1 MKPRFPS
8 FWLAHSV
15 CLFWLTT
22 TISTPAQIVGDTT
35 LPNPSIITPNG
46 NTSIITG
53 GTQSGS
59 NLFHSFG
66 EFSVPTGE
74 VASFQE
80 IDQAVENIISR
91 VTGLSVSTIDGLI
104 EVLQANGTVSPANFF
119 LINPNG
125 IIFGSNASLN
135 IGGSFLASTASSLN
149 FADGSQ
155 FSATAP
161 QTTPLLT
168 VSVPIGLQFGGTQGN
183 ILNQSQ
189 ARNRLG
195 IPVGLRVQ
203 PDKTLALVGGNVSL
217 NSGYLRTPGGR
228 VELGGVAGAGIVGLN
243 VDGDSLSLNFPD
255 DVARADI
262 SLSNEAFVD
271 VTSEGGGNVQLSGRR
286 VTLTEGSAIQAYT
299 LGSIP
304 GGTLSIN
311 ASESVELSGTTADG
325 NFASGLFS
333 FSDFEAT
340 GAGSNISVET
350 GRLIVQDGA
359 QILVSTLGAGAAGA
373 LTINALESIE
383 VIGTAM
389 NGLPSGLF
397 AGVEEEDATG
407 FGGSLTIETRE
418 LIIQDGGRVST
429 STFGQGQGGSL
440 IVRATDLVEVSGRS
454 SDRQNS
460 SLLQATVQRGATGD
474 GGSLTIDTGEL
485 LVSDGAQVSTS
496 TFGQGDAGDLTVQ
509 ATQVTLLGYGTSA
522 DDKIISSG
530 LLANSEQGATGTGGN
545 LTIDTER
552 LSIQGGAQVSVTT
565 FSEFSQASAGNL
577 TVQAFDVELV
587 GVALSADGQFL
598 TNDTGLSFG
607 SGLFAGTGIG
617 STADGGT
624 LRVETER
631 LTLRDGAVLQTTTF
645 GAGDAGDLIV
655 QASESVE
662 LVGTFADN
670 RFPTSLLALSGGI
683 PGVGGIPEA
692 TGQGGDLTLETGEL
706 IVRDR
711 ALVAVSSLNSS
722 NDAQGA
728 GNLQITTRSITLDN
742 QGELTAETA
751 SGDGGN
757 IALTVEDLLLLRRES
772 GISTSAGVVGAGGNG
787 GNITIDTSDGFVVAV
802 PEENSDISANAF
814 TGNGG
819 NIQIQVQAIFGTQ
832 FREDLTPESDITA
845 SSQFGLDGVVE
856 ITTPDVDPSRGLV
869 GLPTD
874 VVDAS
879 GLIASGCGTPQ
890 IARSEFI
897 VTGRGGL
904 PPTPSETLSSD
915 TIWTDLRPATI
926 TTGNRS
932 AEPLITQPADTK
944 PPVEAQGWV
953 INDRGKVVLTAQA
966 AHVLPHRTWQTPIEC
981 KKL

>member
-1 MKPRFPS
+1 MKPHCQSLWFAAS
-8 FWLAHSV
+8 FSLFWLA
-15 CLFWLTT
+15 TT
-22 TISTPAQIVGDTT
+22 SPTPAQIVEDIT
-35 LPNPSIITPNG
+35 LPNPSIVTPNG
-46 NTSIITG
+46 NSSVITG
-53 GTQSGS
+53 GTQAGS

-74 VASFQE
+74 VASFQQ
-80 IDQAVENIISR
+80 IDQAVDNIISR

-104 EVLQANGTVSPANFF
+104 EVLQATGTVSPANFF

-168 VSVPIGLQFGGTQGN
+168 VSVPIGLQFGGTAGS

-195 IPVGLRVQ
+195 IPVGLRVR

-217 NSGYLRTPGGR
+217 DGGYLRTPGGR
-228 VELGGVAGAGIVGLN
+228 VEIGGVTGAGIVGLN
-243 VDGDSLSLNFPD
+243 VDDDSLRLSLPD

-271 VTSEGGGNVQLSGRR
+271 VSGEGGGNVQLLGRR
-286 VTLTEGSAIQAYT
+286 VTLTDGSAIQAYT

-340 GAGSNISVET
+340 GAGSNITVET

-359 QILVSTLGAGAAGA
+359 QILVGTLGAGSAGA
-373 LTINALESIE
+373 LTINASESVE
-383 VIGTAM
+383 VIGSAI
-389 NGLPSGLF
+389 NGLVSGLF
-397 AGVEEEDATG
+397 AGVEDEDATG

-418 LIIQDGGRVST
+418 LIIRDGARVST

-454 SDRQNS
+454 SDRQSS
-460 SLLQATVQRGATGD
+460 SLLQATVQRGAIGD
-474 GGSLTIDTGEL
+474 GGDLTIDTGEL
-485 LVSDGAQVSTS
+485 IVRDGAQVSTS

-522 DDKIISSG
+522 DGRIIRSG
-530 LLANSEQGATGTGGN
+530 LLANSEQESTGIGGN
-545 LTIDTER
+545 LTIETER
-552 LSIQGGAQVSVTT
+552 LSVQSGAQVSVTT
-565 FSEFSQASAGNL
+565 FSEFSQAIAGNL
-577 TVQAFDVELV
+577 TVQASDVELV
-587 GVALSADGQFL
+587 GVASADGQFL
-598 TNDTGLSFG
+598 TDDTGLPLP

-631 LTLRDGAVLQTTTF
+631 LTLQDGAVLQTTTF

-662 LVGTFADN
+662 LVGPFADN
-670 RFPTSLLALSGGI
+670 RFPTSLLTLSGGI
-683 PGVGGIPEA
+683 PGVGGVPEA
-692 TGQGGDLTLETGEL
+692 TGQGGDLTIETGEL

-711 ALVAVSSLNSS
+711 ALVAVSSLNPTS
-722 NDAQGA
+722 DAKGA
-728 GNLQITTRSITLDN
+728 GNLQITAQTITLDN

-757 IALTVEDLLLLRRES
+757 ITLAVEDLLLLRQRS

-787 GNITIDTSDGFVVAV
+787 GNITIDTQNGFVVAV

-819 NIQIQVQAIFGTQ
+819 NIQIRVQAIFGTQ

-845 SSQFGLDGVVE
+845 SSQFGLDGEVE

-890 IARSEFI
+890 IAARSEFI

-915 TIWTDLRPATI
+915 TVWTDLRSATT

-932 AEPLITQPADTK
+932 AEPLITQPTDTK
-944 PPVEAQGWV
+944 LPVEAQGWV